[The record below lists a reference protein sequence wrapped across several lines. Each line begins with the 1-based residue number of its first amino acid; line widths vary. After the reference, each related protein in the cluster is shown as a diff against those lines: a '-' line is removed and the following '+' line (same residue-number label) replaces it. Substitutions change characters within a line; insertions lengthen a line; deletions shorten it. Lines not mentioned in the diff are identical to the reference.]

1 MVNMLYL
8 PELALPR
15 LTEWLTAQGEPAY
28 RARQIY
34 GHIYRGLVNDFQEM
48 TDLPAALRDRLAQT
62 ASLNPL
68 RLLAEQTSADGLT
81 RKGLFALPDGQT
93 IESVLMLYGDE
104 EGEERRR
111 RTVCLSTQVGCAM
124 KCAFCA
130 TGQSG
135 LTRNLSA
142 GEIVGQ
148 VLYFARQGAVTNVI
162 FAGMGEPLVNYDA
175 TWEAIERLND
185 AAGFGLG
192 ARHITISTAGW
203 IPGIERL
210 AKEKLQVGLAVSLHA
225 PDDALRSKLMPI
237 NRRYPVA
244 TLMAACQKYTAQMGR
259 RLSFEYILI
268 AGINDSAAQAQKLA
282 ALLKGMLCHVN
293 LIPLNPVPGNPWRPP
308 TRAIIQAFEN
318 VLMKAGIPT
327 TLRVERGADIQAAC
341 GQLRSRY
348 L

>member
-1 MVNMLYL
+1 MEAN
-8 PELALPR
+8 
-15 LTEWLTAQGEPAY
+15 
-28 RARQIY
+28 
-34 GHIYRGLVNDFQEM
+34 GLLHGAGGVITDHRVLEG
-48 TDLPAALRDRLAQT
+48 TDLEVAYNLQHEDLVLRVNKGGVLVFRSALH
-62 ASLNPL
+62 
-68 RLLAEQTSADGLT
+68 
-81 RKGLFALPDGQT
+81 
-93 IESVLMLYGDE
+93 MLYGDE
-104 EGEERRR
+104 DSENRPR
-111 RTVCLSTQVGCAM
+111 RTVCLSTQAGCAM
-124 KCAFCA
+124 QCAFCA
-130 TGQSG
+130 TGKSG
-135 LTRNLSA
+135 LRRNLSA

-148 VLYFARQGAVTNVI
+148 VLYFARQLRTGDSPTGITNVI
-162 FAGMGEPLVNYDA
+162 FAGMGEPLVNYEA

-185 AAGFGLG
+185 PAGFGLG
-192 ARHITISTAGW
+192 ARHMTISTAGW
-203 IPGIERL
+203 VPGIERL
-210 AKEKLQVGLAVSLHA
+210 AQEKLQVGLAVSLHA

-244 TLMAACQKYTAQMGR
+244 QLMAAGQKHTQQTGR